1 MLIIK
6 VMRYLLINESSLLG
20 KRWYTQ
26 WYTSV
31 ISTGTE
37 KAVPVNGGYIRCTE
51 NALLGLKIYA
61 GGGRTEREDSGEE
74 KIHSLEGNRFVKFSV
89 HGHTPQ
95 TLVLLKRVEMKM
107 NYSFLDH
114 QI

>member
-26 WYTSV
+26 WYTSM

-61 GGGRTEREDSGEE
+61 EGGRTEGEDSGEEE
-74 KIHSLEGNRFVKFSV
+74 KIHSLEGNQFVKFGR

-95 TLVLLKRVEMKM
+95 TLVLLKRAK
-107 NYSFLDH
+107 
-114 QI
+114 